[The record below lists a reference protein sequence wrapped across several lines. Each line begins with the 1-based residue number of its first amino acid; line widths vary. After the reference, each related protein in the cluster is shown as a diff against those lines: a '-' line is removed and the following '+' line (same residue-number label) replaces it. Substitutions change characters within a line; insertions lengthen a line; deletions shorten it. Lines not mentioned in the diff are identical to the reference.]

1 MQDLSGACFNANKHG
16 MSLVSL
22 AIIKRDFFA
31 QIGTQ
36 CGSEFL
42 AEVVTHR
49 AQTKRLTT

>member
-22 AIIKRDFFA
+22 AIIKRDFFEK
-31 QIGTQ
+31 IVTH

-42 AEVVTHR
+42 AKVVTHR
-49 AQTKRLTT
+49 AQTERLIT